1 MTAAGGTIDAASRI
15 PGIDLARF
23 LAIAGMLAVHVGPM
37 GLTDPAGRLY
47 ALLTH
52 GRASIL
58 FGLLAGIGVSL
69 LARSRSA
76 SLGET
81 RLRLVWQAALLLPLG
96 LWLQTLDVSI
106 RVILSYYALL
116 FVLGAVCIGLA
127 TRSLAALAAAAL
139 ALGPVTFQ
147 LGRRVAPDTFDRA
160 PVEWGDPTLEI
171 AHGLLLSGPYPLIT
185 WAAPFLVGMLL
196 GRADLRSRNLRLA
209 LVVGGC
215 AVAVLA
221 AAPSFLLG
229 QVFAEPDARPDW
241 LYLLDDRPHSQLPLW
256 LIGSIGSALLVLG
269 LSLVVADR
277 LGKVVWPFVAA
288 GQLALTIYVAHILA
302 FHWFGE
308 TLRATELG
316 EAVGTVTIGM
326 AAAAVFA
333 VLWRSLL
340 PRGPLEFLM
349 TLPALLMRWRRAGW
363 EPREG
368 PAEGTARSAT
378 HRRAEAG
385 AGHLHGLRR

>member
-1 MTAAGGTIDAASRI
+1 MGRNGGTIGAASRI
-15 PGIDLARF
+15 AGIDLARF

-47 ALLTH
+47 AGLTH

-96 LWLQTLDVSI
+96 LWLQTLDVPI

-127 TRSLAALAAAAL
+127 TRPLAVIAAAAL
-139 ALGPVTFQ
+139 ALGPVAFQ
-147 LGRRVAPDTFDRA
+147 LGRRVAPDSFGRA
-160 PVEWGDPTLEI
+160 PVEWGDPAFEI

-185 WAAPFLVGMLL
+185 WATPFLVGMLL
-196 GRADLRSRNLRLA
+196 GRADLRSPYLRLA
-209 LVVGGC
+209 LVVGGF
-215 AVAVLA
+215 ALAVLA
-221 AAPSFLLG
+221 AAAWLLLS
-229 QVFAEPDARPDW
+229 QVFGEPEGPRDW
-241 LYLLDDRPHSQLPLW
+241 LNLLNGGPHSQMPLW

-269 LSLVVADR
+269 LSLVAADR

-316 EAVGTVTIGM
+316 EAVGTVTIGV

-333 VLWRSLL
+333 ILWRSLL

-349 TLPALLMRWRRAGW
+349 TLPALLTQRRRSG
-363 EPREG
+363 ENPREG
-368 PAEGTARSAT
+368 LPESTARSAT

-385 AGHLHGLRR
+385 AGHIPGLWR